1 MSVQSLV
8 SQLPYNAQIKPKI
21 VKDVNTLLQIYR
33 SLQPSAQ
40 ELFSVQQGTATL
52 LLTLSGTIAMFF
64 KGSQYNIPVDVYLP
78 LTYPSTPPLVY
89 VRPTKSMALKEGHR
103 HVDREGLC
111 YMPYLHKWG
120 SRSTLIE
127 MCQGLSQ
134 IFGEDPPVYARPAS
148 QPYHPP
154 QPPSYNSVASS
165 SSSTSYNASAAS
177 SSRPTPPP
185 PSYSTLTKEP
195 SYKASG
201 TTNLEKLTVKIQG
214 ELQDFYND
222 ARKEMQSD
230 LALQTKLSS
239 SQDEISKQ
247 HMNLRR
253 IKENLTAAID
263 ETKEKNNQ
271 LTQTIKKISDEMS
284 NKDSLDPDSLITGID
299 PNSSKM
305 LSLCATVAAID
316 DTLYYLDRA
325 LINGSINLDEML
337 KETRKLARKQFLA
350 KAHIKKIVEGVG
362 GTKDYV
368 VR

>member
-1 MSVQSLV
+1 MRAPLV
-8 SQLPYNAQIKPKI
+8 SQLPYNVQIKPKI
-21 VKDVNTLLQIYR
+21 TKDVNTLLQIYR

-40 ELFSVQQGTATL
+40 ELFSVQSGTSTL
-52 LLTLSGTIAMFF
+52 LLTLGGTVAMFF

-78 LTYPSTPPLVY
+78 LTYPQTPPLVY
-89 VRPTKSMALKEGHR
+89 VRPTASMALKDGHR
-103 HVDREGLC
+103 HVDREGLV

-120 SRSTLIE
+120 SRSNLTE

-154 QPPSYNSVASS
+154 QPPSYNSVA
-165 SSSTSYNASAAS
+165 
-177 SSRPTPPP
+177 
-185 PSYSTLTKEP
+185 TLQKEN

-214 ELQDFYND
+214 ELQDFYNN

-253 IKENLTAAID
+253 IKENLESAIS
-263 ETKEKNNQ
+263 ETKEKNTQ
-271 LTQTIKKISDEMS
+271 LTQTIQKKSAELSDKS
-284 NKDSLDPDSLITGID
+284 SLDPDTLINGID
-299 PNSSKM
+299 PNSEKM

-325 LINGSINLDEML
+325 LISGSINLEEML

-362 GTKDYV
+362 GTQDYI